1 VSAAILHAFQLQWN
15 HVVSGGIRYPLEVF
29 KVSAEKGW
37 GVRCS
42 IDLPAGAFI
51 CCYIGKIVTDE

>member
-1 VSAAILHAFQLQWN
+1 LLQWN
-15 HVVSGGIRYPLEVF
+15 QVVSGGIRYPLEVF
-29 KVSAEKGW
+29 KVSADKGW

-51 CCYIGKIVTDE
+51 CCYIGKIITDE